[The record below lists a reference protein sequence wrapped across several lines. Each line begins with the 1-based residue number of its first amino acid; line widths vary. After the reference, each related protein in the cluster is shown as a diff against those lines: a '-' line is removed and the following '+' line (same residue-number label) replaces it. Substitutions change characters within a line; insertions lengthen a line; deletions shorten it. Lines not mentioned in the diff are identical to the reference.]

1 MAIWLA
7 PPHPTHKNARARQ
20 ESACPSVL
28 GGTDRVGAAQHPKPL
43 IQKSR
48 VAGHMPRTFFALRFA
63 SAPSF
68 EATSKPPT
76 TVVPSTLHGWHP
88 QHSFSLAPTQSIHQ
102 RKSLCHGALFCFFAS
117 CRSAAG
123 TKRTTT
129 TYHTIIPTTYYTPLS
144 TRGHTSHTVTVVL
157 ALSFSLHTTKTS
169 NAFPHDY
176 ESRPSLPG
184 SSRVPERQ
192 CLCRSP
198 RLSRLVHL

>member
-76 TVVPSTLHGWHP
+76 TVVPSTLSYGWH
-88 QHSFSLAPTQSIHQ
+88 HSIAFLWRPPKASTSERVFVTEPCFAFSPLADRLLEPNVPPLPTILSYQQ
-102 RKSLCHGALFCFFAS
+102 
-117 CRSAAG
+117 
-123 TKRTTT
+123 
-129 TYHTIIPTTYYTPLS
+129 HTIHLFLREVTP
-144 TRGHTSHTVTVVL
+144 HTQL
-157 ALSFSLHTTKTS
+157 
-169 NAFPHDY
+169 
-176 ESRPSLPG
+176 
-184 SSRVPERQ
+184 Q
-192 CLCRSP
+192 
-198 RLSRLVHL
+198 